1 MRWEWDVDGQIV
13 SAQLN
18 VFTGRETI
26 VVDQTPVFDKIN
38 WRPRNE
44 VPIDLRDGR
53 EAKVLV
59 SARWGVAPRC
69 VLTVGGVEV
78 GPRVEGSFRQI
89 PWWGKSVILS
99 TAILLAAAIGF
110 LLAWPS
116 IHWIRGGWDVPPP
129 RWTQA
134 DLHPLPP
141 DGSNTWHLIGHSHDL
156 PSFNLDRSLLGS
168 ELVPAAAI
176 DVVDAALRQ
185 PTVAELLHRASTL
198 RATPALAS
206 PRELGKFMGNDP
218 FRLPRWHD
226 WVLLSVKRKI
236 EREPSTAANELA
248 QLIPMWIQCAN
259 LARDGLTSF
268 VCAVQARRDLELSL
282 ELAKVLEERDT
293 RVRLATSIRDA
304 PPLSAENAIIA
315 EYITA
320 YRGLESYRVNGKR
333 TLLRGTD
340 LKRTLANIDDE
351 FTSVMAGNTCEER
364 KLTQWSYNWG
374 GQAFTKILTA
384 TLCAFAPRQLKVTAQ
399 VAELRVN
406 AFAALAKPQN

>member
-1 MRWEWDVDGQIV
+1 
-13 SAQLN
+13 
-18 VFTGRETI
+18 
-26 VVDQTPVFDKIN
+26 
-38 WRPRNE
+38 
-44 VPIDLRDGR
+44 
-53 EAKVLV
+53 
-59 SARWGVAPRC
+59 
-69 VLTVGGVEV
+69 
-78 GPRVEGSFRQI
+78 
-89 PWWGKSVILS
+89 
-99 TAILLAAAIGF
+99 
-110 LLAWPS
+110 
-116 IHWIRGGWDVPPP
+116 
-129 RWTQA
+129 
-134 DLHPLPP
+134 
-141 DGSNTWHLIGHSHDL
+141 
-156 PSFNLDRSLLGS
+156 
-168 ELVPAAAI
+168 
-176 DVVDAALRQ
+176 
-185 PTVAELLHRASTL
+185 
-198 RATPALAS
+198 
-206 PRELGKFMGNDP
+206 MGNDP

-248 QLIPMWIQCAN
+248 RLIPMWIQCAN
-259 LARDGLTSF
+259 LARDELTSF